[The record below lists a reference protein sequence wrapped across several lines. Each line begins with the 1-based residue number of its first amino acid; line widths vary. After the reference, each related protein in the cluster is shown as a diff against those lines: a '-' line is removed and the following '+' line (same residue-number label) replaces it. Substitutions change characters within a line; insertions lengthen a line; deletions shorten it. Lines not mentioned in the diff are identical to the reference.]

1 MDTQA
6 ADANK
11 ENRTEDAEKSHRR
24 AKYCNSVTLVL
35 CAVEIVMV
43 TSITIAVENVIRQQY
58 G

>member
-1 MDTQA
+1 MWQA

-11 ENRTEDAEKSHRR
+11 ENRTEDAEKNHRR

-35 CAVEIVMV
+35 CAAEILMI
-43 TSITIAVENVIRQQY
+43 TSISIAVGNVIRRQL